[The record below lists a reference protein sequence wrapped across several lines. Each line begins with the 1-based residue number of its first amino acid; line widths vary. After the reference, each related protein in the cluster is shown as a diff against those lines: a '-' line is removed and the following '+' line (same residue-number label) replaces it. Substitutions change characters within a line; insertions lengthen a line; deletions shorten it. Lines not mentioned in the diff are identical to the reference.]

1 MRALK
6 IILLILGVGL
16 IVFGLIQAFVP
27 ETVFKLGPLEVE
39 DQEGLSTET
48 ILIIAAG
55 VIALIIGGVIKKK

>member
-1 MRALK
+1 MKALK
-6 IILLILGVGL
+6 IILIIIGLGL

-48 ILIIAAG
+48 ILMIAVG
-55 VIALIIGGVIKKK
+55 VVALIIGGIMKRK